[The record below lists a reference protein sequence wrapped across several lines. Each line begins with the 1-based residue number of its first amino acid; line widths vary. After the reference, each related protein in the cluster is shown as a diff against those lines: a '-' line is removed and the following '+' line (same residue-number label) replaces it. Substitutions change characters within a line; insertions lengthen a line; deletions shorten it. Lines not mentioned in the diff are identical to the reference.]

1 MCTFL
6 LPKTV
11 IKQIDKFRKH
21 CIWRGSDLNNKNPSK
36 TAWPLVCL
44 PKPEGGLGVLDLKT
58 QNESL
63 LMKHLHKFFN
73 KRSIPWVQ
81 LVWDHYYSRNNL
93 PSSDRPLR
101 GSFWWEDIL
110 KLLESFKEMTR
121 INIQSGSTCFLW
133 LDLWNQRIYHQSYP
147 ELFFP
152 MLRPSTL
159 LLKLQSP
166 LSLLKISSIFLCP
179 LKLLSNF
186 RNFLILS
193 RPFSLIRLMM
203 FGPMFGVLLFTLLSR
218 HTSILL
224 VIDRSIDLSSGYEHL
239 LVKTKERFSSG

>member
-1 MCTFL
+1 
-6 LPKTV
+6 
-11 IKQIDKFRKH
+11 
-21 CIWRGSDLNNKNPSK
+21 
-36 TAWPLVCL
+36 VCL

-203 FGPMFGVLLFTLLSR
+203 FGPMFGVLLFTLLSS